1 MEYAAQ
7 TTPPM
12 GQSPFFYYQP
22 EPSPD
27 TKQHGHFAPH
37 PHYHPGLPMAIVP
50 SSPGQVM
57 YFHQPPM
64 QHQYRPQSAGSYS
77 HYQQHAQAYG
87 PPPMLTP
94 DASPRQHQR
103 LGYFVPQ
110 QEAQG
115 LIVNTECHNYHPATP
130 THSAT
135 SGSFSSASTPPS
147 TCGLQPTPVDG
158 QGVFFAKP
166 PMSAYPA
173 IKQGCEEE
181 VHLEVLAGGD
191 WSTRPGSPPMTPV
204 FLHNSISAESSQA
217 AAAAYEMA
225 SGATLLQHSPCTS
238 PASPMSRSAATEQEV
253 CDPRDLMSST
263 SGVDF
268 HAMPALCN
276 GDETGEFKVT
286 TTTTATTAFKSD
298 ISPPQ
303 VHIAEAAEPRFYA
316 GLPTFEPIFELDVE
330 DEFGGMVSYS
340 ASHDVQYNGAKRQRL
355 SVASGV
361 DDDGFFSEESYSD
374 DELAPGAYSPPVSD
388 YPIPEDS
395 AAAHSKPKRK
405 TSRKETVLQHAA
417 AQSTAQEASSA
428 PTSNAPSQASSEN
441 NETAASTPAQ
451 SGSVSR
457 RGRKQSLTDDP
468 SKTFVCTLCSR
479 RFRRQEHLKRH
490 YRSLHTHE
498 KPFECSDCGKKFS
511 RSDNL
516 SQHQRTHGAGTM
528 VMGVLSQP
536 GEQHMHHQPIESVNG
551 GDAGS
556 VIRPK
561 QEQQQQYTPQPLQYA
576 QHHRLSPDT
585 GELGAMLFDVTAQVS
600 GSSSSSSSM
609 GYSEDEFTAHG
620 DQKPARKRKR
630 DA

>member
-1 MEYAAQ
+1 M
-7 TTPPM
+7 
-12 GQSPFFYYQP
+12 
-22 EPSPD
+22 
-27 TKQHGHFAPH
+27 
-37 PHYHPGLPMAIVP
+37 
-50 SSPGQVM
+50 
-57 YFHQPPM
+57 
-64 QHQYRPQSAGSYS
+64 
-77 HYQQHAQAYG
+77 
-87 PPPMLTP
+87 
-94 DASPRQHQR
+94 
-103 LGYFVPQ
+103 
-110 QEAQG
+110 
-115 LIVNTECHNYHPATP
+115 VNTECHSYYPATP
-130 THSAT
+130 TLSAS
-135 SGSFSSASTPPS
+135 SGSFSSASTPPT
-147 TCGLQPTPVDG
+147 TCGIQPTPIDG

-166 PMSAYPA
+166 QMVAYPA
-173 IKQGCEEE
+173 VKQGCEEE
-181 VHLEVLAGGD
+181 VFSEVLAGGD

-204 FLHNSISAESSQA
+204 FLHNNSISAESTQS
-217 AAAAYEMA
+217 YEIA
-225 SGATLLQHSPCTS
+225 SGATSTHHSPS
-238 PASPMSRSAATEQEV
+238 PSPVPRSVASEQDV

-263 SGVDF
+263 SAVEF
-268 HAMPALCN
+268 QNMPALCN
-276 GDETGEFKVT
+276 GDEQEFKIMLKG
-286 TTTTATTAFKSD
+286 AT
-298 ISPPQ
+298 SPPQ

-330 DEFGGMVSYS
+330 DEFGAMAAY

-355 SVASGV
+355 SSASGFE
-361 DDDGFFSEESYSD
+361 DDGFFSEESYSD
-374 DELAPGAYSPPVSD
+374 DDLATGAYSPPVSD
-388 YPIPEDS
+388 YPIPEHS

-405 TSRKETVLQHAA
+405 TSRKETALQQAA
-417 AQSTAQEASSA
+417 TQATGQEASSA

-451 SGSVSR
+451 GSSVSR

-528 VMGVLSQP
+528 VMGVLSAP
-536 GEQHMHHQPIESVNG
+536 GEQHMHQPIESVNH

-561 QEQQQQYTPQPLQYA
+561 QEQQQYQPQPHQYPQ
-576 QHHRLSPDT
+576 QHRVSPDA
-585 GELGAMLFDVTAQVS
+585 GDLGAMLFDVTAQAA

-609 GYSEDEFTAHG
+609 GYSEDEYTPNG